1 MKKQFSLSFIG
12 LFAWAI
18 FMVSCSKKSENTA
31 SENASVLYKNA
42 TIITG
47 DGSTVLENADLLVE
61 NGKIKNIG
69 KNLKSDGAKVVDLT
83 GKTIMPTLISAH
95 THIGNLKGNSA
106 AGTNFNRENVLRQ
119 LRKYQDYGVL
129 WVQSLGTDQASLYKN
144 GLYDSIKNGETDGA
158 RMLSAGWGFGVPTG
172 APPFPDHHGDDNVFR
187 PTDPKEISADMD
199 TLQKYP
205 VDFVKI
211 WVDNFG
217 KDMPIMSEKIYSE
230 IIKQA
235 HARNMKVASHLY
247 YLNDG
252 KRLAKDGVDLFGHSI
267 RDAKVDDELI
277 GLMKAKNIP
286 YIPTLSL
293 DDFAYAYG
301 AGTATWIN
309 NPFFKNALEPTVFEM
324 VSAPDFKAKQAKE
337 QDLAR
342 NKMALDN
349 ALFNVKKLYDSGILV
364 GMGTDSGAMVI
375 RPQGFSEHHEL
386 ELLVKAGFTPLQ
398 AIQIATLNSAKIL
411 KLDKDYGTL
420 EKGKVADF
428 MVLDAN
434 PLQNIANTQKINTV
448 YKAGKAV
455 SQGPISK

>member
-1 MKKQFSLSFIG
+1 
-12 LFAWAI
+12 
-18 FMVSCSKKSENTA
+18 
-31 SENASVLYKNA
+31 
-42 TIITG
+42 
-47 DGSTVLENADLLVE
+47 
-61 NGKIKNIG
+61 
-69 KNLKSDGAKVVDLT
+69 
-83 GKTIMPTLISAH
+83 
-95 THIGNLKGNSA
+95 
-106 AGTNFNRENVLRQ
+106 
-119 LRKYQDYGVL
+119 
-129 WVQSLGTDQASLYKN
+129 
-144 GLYDSIKNGETDGA
+144 
-158 RMLSAGWGFGVPTG
+158 
-172 APPFPDHHGDDNVFR
+172 
-187 PTDPKEISADMD
+187 
-199 TLQKYP
+199 
-205 VDFVKI
+205 
-211 WVDNFG
+211 
-217 KDMPIMSEKIYSE
+217 
-230 IIKQA
+230 
-235 HARNMKVASHLY
+235 
-247 YLNDG
+247 
-252 KRLAKDGVDLFGHSI
+252 
-267 RDAKVDDELI
+267 
-277 GLMKAKNIP
+277 MKAKNIP

-309 NPFFKNALEPTVFEM
+309 YPFFKNALEPTVFEM

-342 NKMALDN
+342 NKIALDN

-411 KLDKDYGTL
+411 KLDKEYGTL